1 MPNQRAKTKTYL
13 GGFVEREFRDKI
25 SQLAREAG
33 MGHNAFGF
41 ALRLIQGPLNRRRV
55 ARAAAALI
63 NRPRTASAAALPN
76 SARLMGPGSAAITAA
91 QRASVYAASPKPMNL
106 I

>member
-33 MGHNAFGF
+33 MEHNQFGF
-41 ALRLIQGPLNRRRV
+41 ALRLIQEPLNRRK
-55 ARAAAALI
+55 ATRAL
-63 NRPRTASAAALPN
+63 AALPN
-76 SARLMGPGSAAITAA
+76 HPHSFPSAAAA
-91 QRASVYAASPKPMNL
+91 YGALPGKNGGL
-106 I
+106 